1 MKHNYQA
8 DVVIIGGGLAGIV
21 TAYELLDHNKSVVL
35 LDRDISDNLGGL
47 AKKSFGG
54 IMMVGT
60 PHQQKSKIVD
70 TPDIA
75 LQDWLSYAQFGEEDV
90 LPRQWAETYVNQ
102 SRDIIYEWLTARDVK
117 FMPVV
122 NWPERG
128 YNGIQGNSVPRWHIT
143 WGTGYG
149 LMKAILAHLEKHPK
163 RAQLTIHFG
172 HRVENLIDEAG
183 RVVGCS
189 GQLEN
194 GTDEFEARGDAV
206 VVASGGV
213 CGGDL
218 SRVRQYWYKPWGQP
232 PEKLLNGAHPF
243 GDGLVHDAVATV
255 GGNLTHLDKHW
266 HYAAGVHHPKDPT
279 KKRGISLVPPRS
291 ALWVNALG
299 QRIGPPPLMGYT
311 DTRFL
316 IENIVQQ
323 PGKFSWQILN
333 WKIAIKE
340 LAVSGSEYMK
350 AYRNVNKIKIL
361 WSLLFGNKS
370 LVRELIDTS
379 EDFVVADSL
388 PELVEKMNKLNL
400 GYTVDL
406 ARLEADI
413 RAYEAEIDKGP
424 TNFTDQQLKL
434 ITQARQYRGDKLRT
448 SKYQK
453 ILDPKAMPLIAIRE
467 FILSRKSM
475 GGIQTNLASQVLTV
489 HGEPIPGLYAVGEA
503 AGFGG
508 GGIHGLRSLEGT
520 FLGGCVLT
528 GRLAGQAIAAP

>member
-1 MKHNYQA
+1 MNHTYQA
-8 DVVIIGGGLAGIV
+8 DVIIIGGGLAGIV
-21 TAYELLDHNKSVVL
+21 TAYELLDQNKTVIL
-35 LDRDISDNLGGL
+35 LDRDTPDNLGGL

-60 PHQQKSKIVD
+60 PHQQKAKIKD
-70 TPDIA
+70 TPEIA
-75 LQDWLSYAQFGEEDV
+75 LQDWLSYAEFGEKDV
-90 LPRQWAETYVNQ
+90 LPRQWAENYVHR
-102 SRDIIYEWLTARDVK
+102 SREVIYEWLNARNVK

-128 YNGIQGNSVPRWHIT
+128 YNGVQGNSVPRWHIT

-149 LMKAILAHLEKHPK
+149 LMKSIIAHLDKHPH
-163 RAQLTIHFG
+163 RAKLTIHFG
-172 HRVENLIDEAG
+172 HRVENLIDENG
-183 RVVGCS
+183 IVVGCA
-189 GQLEN
+189 GQLEES
-194 GTDEFEARGDAV
+194 TEDFEARGAAV

-218 SRVRQYWYKPWGQP
+218 SRVRQYWYKPWGDP
-232 PEKLLNGAHPF
+232 PEHLLNGAHQF
-243 GDGLVHDAVATV
+243 GDGLVHDAVATL

-266 HYAAGVHHPKDPT
+266 HYAAGVHHPKEKT
-279 KKRGISLVPPRS
+279 NQRGISLVPPRS
-291 ALWVNALG
+291 ALWINALG

-311 DTRFL
+311 DTRYL

-350 AYRNVNKIKIL
+350 AYRNANKIKIL
-361 WSLLFGNKS
+361 AGLLLGNKS
-370 LVRELIDTS
+370 LVRELIETS
-379 EDFVVADSL
+379 EDFVVADTL
-388 PELVEKMNKLNL
+388 PELVTKMNAINF

-406 ARLEADI
+406 AQLTADIQAYEADI
-413 RAYEAEIDKGP
+413 DKGAG
-424 TNFTDQQLKL
+424 NFTDKQLQL
-434 ITQARQYRGDKLRT
+434 ITQAREYRGDRLRT

-453 ILDPKAMPLIAIRE
+453 ILDPKATPLIAIRE

-475 GGIQTNLASQVLTV
+475 GGIQTNLDCQVLTV
-489 HGEPIPGLYAVGEA
+489 NGEPIPGLYAVGEA

-528 GRLAGQAIAAP
+528 GRMAGQAIGRN